1 MSNNDFFPQWLDE
14 HKELGDAM
22 RFNLMPVDAMPMA
35 DVSGVVA
42 FLCSD
47 EAKWITGSTVQ
58 CDAGFMLK

>member
-1 MSNNDFFPQWLDE
+1 
-14 HKELGDAM
+14 M

>member
-1 MSNNDFFPQWLDE
+1 
-14 HKELGDAM
+14 
-22 RFNLMPVDAMPMA
+22 
-35 DVSGVVA
+35 VA